1 MQSSTIQ
8 QLQARLQA
16 NPGDPELHYDLGNLL
31 LEAGQAVA
39 AEASF
44 EQAARLAPD
53 HPQILLQLGNA
64 LSAQGRFADA
74 ATYFMQSLK
83 ADFAQ
88 LAAHFN
94 LGNALREMGKP
105 DQAAVCY
112 REALRLA
119 PNDADTHNNLGNV
132 LREMGRLDE
141 AIACYREALHLNPK
155 LHHARAH
162 LLHQRQHICD
172 WDGLDEEIAE
182 IRRVVAQEPQ
192 AQISPF
198 AFLAMPGTS
207 ATEQRRCAE
216 NWVANR
222 YQSMIAEGKRLN
234 YQHHRHT
241 KTKLKI
247 GYLAADFRRH
257 PLASLITELI
267 ELHDRSRFES
277 HAYSYAPDDGS
288 PERKR
293 LEQAFDYFHDILP
306 ITQYQAAEQIYSD
319 GIDILVDLTGFTQ
332 TSRSGILALRPAPI
346 QVNWLG
352 FPGTMGA
359 PFIDYMLTDR
369 IIVPPEQAQHYSEQ
383 LVYLA
388 DSYQPNDR
396 KRAVGLAPKR
406 TDCGLPE
413 AATVFCCFNQTFKI
427 TLQVFDIWLNI
438 LNEIPGGVL
447 WLLECNR
454 WAKANLLQLAQARG
468 IAPSR
473 VIFAPR
479 VSGAEHLAR
488 QKLADL
494 FLDTLPYN
502 AHTTTSDALWVGL
515 PVLTCRGDTFAARVA
530 SSLLEA
536 AGLPEMVT
544 HDLASYQAR
553 ALHLARHP
561 AELQL
566 LRQKLESSRD
576 NMALFDTPRFARN
589 LESAYQG
596 MWESWLKTA

>member
-1 MQSSTIQ
+1 
-8 QLQARLQA
+8 
-16 NPGDPELHYDLGNLL
+16 
-31 LEAGQAVA
+31 
-39 AEASF
+39 
-44 EQAARLAPD
+44 
-53 HPQILLQLGNA
+53 
-64 LSAQGRFADA
+64 
-74 ATYFMQSLK
+74 
-83 ADFAQ
+83 
-88 LAAHFN
+88 
-94 LGNALREMGKP
+94 
-105 DQAAVCY
+105 
-112 REALRLA
+112 
-119 PNDADTHNNLGNV
+119 
-132 LREMGRLDE
+132 
-141 AIACYREALHLNPK
+141 
-155 LHHARAH
+155 
-162 LLHQRQHICD
+162 
-172 WDGLDEEIAE
+172 
-182 IRRVVAQEPQ
+182 
-192 AQISPF
+192 
-198 AFLAMPGTS
+198 
-207 ATEQRRCAE
+207 
-216 NWVANR
+216 
-222 YQSMIAEGKRLN
+222 
-234 YQHHRHT
+234 
-241 KTKLKI
+241 
-247 GYLAADFRRH
+247 
-257 PLASLITELI
+257 
-267 ELHDRSRFES
+267 
-277 HAYSYAPDDGS
+277 
-288 PERKR
+288 
-293 LEQAFDYFHDILP
+293 
-306 ITQYQAAEQIYSD
+306 
-319 GIDILVDLTGFTQ
+319 
-332 TSRSGILALRPAPI
+332 
-346 QVNWLG
+346 
-352 FPGTMGA
+352 
-359 PFIDYMLTDR
+359 
-369 IIVPPEQAQHYSEQ
+369 
-383 LVYLA
+383 
-388 DSYQPNDR
+388 
-396 KRAVGLAPKR
+396 VGLAPKR